1 MWFGRCF
8 YVNPIQLNCFAT
20 YESGL
25 SLAFKQID
33 FNTMIV
39 YRKGTYNVYPYS
51 KPSMFYKVKIT
62 SPGNLMYIRNIGVTD
77 ADSDYVKYITS
88 VGRLIQ

>member
-1 MWFGRCF
+1 M
-8 YVNPIQLNCFAT
+8 

-25 SLAFKQID
+25 SPASRQID
-33 FNTMIV
+33 FNPLIV
-39 YRKGTYNVYPYS
+39 YSKGTYSVNPYS

-62 SPGNLMYIRNIGVTD
+62 SPGNLVYTRSIDTTN
-77 ADSDYVKYITS
+77 ADKDYVKYITS